1 MDLLRLA
8 VIRLHQKYCR
18 QTYVPWIWAAICL
31 LGFAQVALVYLAT
44 P

>member
-1 MDLLRLA
+1 MDTLRYA
-8 VIRLHQKYCR
+8 VVRLHERYCR
-18 QTYVPWIWAAICL
+18 QIYIPWLWAAILL